1 MAIMKPPRLREMK
14 PDDVPRVLD
23 IERASFPS
31 PWTPGMFE
39 DELRHPF
46 SWHRV
51 ATDDGED
58 LTGFLVARFYGEV
71 WHVMDL
77 AVSPAHRRK
86 GVGGRLLDEFLE
98 HVPPDE
104 PVVLE
109 VREGNDSA
117 LALYRSRGFRASG
130 SRPHYY
136 PDTGEAAV
144 LMVRGP
150 EVAW

>member
-1 MAIMKPPRLREMK
+1 MKLE
-14 PDDVPRVLD
+14 DVPEVTG
-23 IERASFPS
+23 IERASFVS
-31 PWTPGMFE
+31 PWTAGMFE
-39 DELRHPF
+39 AELVHPF

-51 ATDDGED
+51 AVGED
-58 LTGFLVARFYGEV
+58 GLVAFLVARFYGEV

-77 AVSPAHRRK
+77 AVAPEYREK
-86 GVGGRLLDEFLE
+86 GLGGALLDEFLS

-109 VREGNDSA
+109 VRESNDRAIS
-117 LALYRSRGFRASG
+117 LYRGRGFRETG
-130 SRPHYY
+130 RRPHYY
-136 PDTGEAAV
+136 PDTGESAL